1 MKNKIK
7 ILIPGGTGFIGYHL
21 IVSLVKKGWIVHSVS
36 KFKPKKNRKVK
47 GVKYIC
53 CDVRNKKDLKSKL
66 DNYYDYIVNL
76 AGYVD
81 HSNNQTIS
89 KIHFNGCK
97 NLVFN
102 FLENSPKKFIQIG
115 SSIEYGKQRSPQ
127 KELLN
132 KKTNTYSVYGNAKL
146 SCTFFLLSLFK
157 KKKFPASII
166 RLYLVYGP
174 NQDNNRVIPFVI
186 NNSLKGKKFNCSP
199 GNQFRDFTFID
210 DIVDAIFKTLKSK
223 KSSGE
228 IINIGSGKPKKI
240 KDLIKTIV
248 KYIGKGKP
256 DFSKIKIRSDELS
269 KLYPDITK
277 AKKILKW
284 RPKIDLK
291 KGIKKTIKFYSIDKN
306 EKIILN
312 K

>member
-21 IVSLVKKGWIVHSVS
+21 VIYLVKKGWIVHSIS
-36 KFKPKKNRKVK
+36 KFKPPKKRKVK

-53 CDVRNKKDLKSKL
+53 CDVRDKKKLKSKL

-76 AGYVD
+76 SGYVD
-81 HSNNQTIS
+81 HSNNQTIR
-89 KIHFNGCK
+89 KIHFDGCK

-102 FLENSPKKFIQIG
+102 FLNNKPKKFIQIG
-115 SSIEYGKQRSPQ
+115 SSIEYGKQKSPQ

-132 KKTNTYSVYGNAKL
+132 NTNTHSVYGNAKL
-146 SCTFFLLSLFK
+146 SCTLFLLSMFK
-157 KKKFPASII
+157 KKNFLSTII

-186 NNSLKGKKFNCSP
+186 NNSLEEKKFNCSP
-199 GNQFRDFTFID
+199 GNQLRDFIYID
-210 DIVDAIFKTLKSK
+210 DVVEAIFKTLKSK
-223 KSSGE
+223 KTSGE

-256 DFSKIKIRSDELS
+256 IFSKIKFRSDELTV
-269 KLYPDITK
+269 LYPNISK

-284 RPKIDLK
+284 KPKIDLK